1 MCVYQDCPYLCLT
14 KKEHHSRYA
23 RIRRNNTIVVPEI
36 KKKSPKVNWDVVNEM
51 KMKKSINEGDESK

>member
-23 RIRRNNTIVVPEI
+23 RMRRNTTFVVQEV
-36 KKKSPKVNWDVVNEM
+36 KKSPKVNWDVVNEM
-51 KMKKSINEGDESK
+51 KKTKNEDEKESK